1 MCFAINTAKHES
13 KGYTPA
19 FLNYG
24 RELLAPGSITRE
36 STDVTAP
43 VDEERQSQL
52 AAELRKLPAISTDVT
67 APVDEERQ
75 SQLAAELRKLPAIFE
90 RARREST
97 DVTAPVDE
105 ERQSQLAAELRKL
118 PAIFERARRKMA
130 ESF

>member
-1 MCFAINTAKHES
+1 MKELGITIRYTPPYTPQSNSVERVNRVIGPMIAEYVETDQWEWDKFIPQMCFAINTAKHES

-43 VDEERQSQL
+43 L
-52 AAELRKLPAISTDVT
+52 
-67 APVDEERQ
+67 
-75 SQLAAELRKLPAIFE
+75 
-90 RARREST
+90 
-97 DVTAPVDE
+97 DE

>member
-1 MCFAINTAKHES
+1 MKELGITIRYTPPYTPQSNSVERVNRVIGPMIAEYVETDQWEWDKFIPQMCFAINTAKHES
-13 KGYTPA
+13 KRYTPA

-43 VDEERQSQL
+43 L
-52 AAELRKLPAISTDVT
+52 
-67 APVDEERQ
+67 
-75 SQLAAELRKLPAIFE
+75 
-90 RARREST
+90 
-97 DVTAPVDE
+97 DE